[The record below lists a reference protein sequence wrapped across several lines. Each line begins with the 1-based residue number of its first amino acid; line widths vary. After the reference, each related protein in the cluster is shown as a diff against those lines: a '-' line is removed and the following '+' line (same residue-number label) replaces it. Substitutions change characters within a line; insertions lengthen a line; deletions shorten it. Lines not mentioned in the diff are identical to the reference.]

1 MARKRRSRGR
11 RSRGKNSS
19 NGNSMGS
26 FLLQAFVT
34 VIILLVL
41 FGSLLTF
48 IFWLIFERK
57 NSRLPKVKSITA
69 FDHTEQET
77 SRINSLRASLSR
89 HYNRLDQIEKD
100 GADLRKRN
108 DGLYNEQ
115 SQRGRRFNLEIQRI
129 TPEINEQESTLSYY
143 EDLPNHRLKKWLFD
157 RSMVLSFRI
166 SVLIYLVSFAAFY
179 ILEPTWMLQLSTA
192 MQKYSILDFYS
203 AYPKLYGTS
212 VGSFVLSSLGLLSY
226 YFFKDDLKGK
236 LHNHFEEKQEER
248 PKYTLEDIL
257 QSLSHV
263 QLKELVDICNIK
275 ANKRSKSN
283 IIQAILE
290 QQHEKQDEVIS
301 ALKIML
307 S

>member
-1 MARKRRSRGR
+1 MARRRSRRSKRSKR
-11 RSRGKNSS
+11 RSS
-19 NGNSMGS
+19 NGNSYGS

-34 VIILLVL
+34 VTVLLVL

-57 NSRLPKVKSITA
+57 NSRLPKVRSITA
-69 FDHTEQET
+69 FDHTDRET
-77 SRINSLRASLSR
+77 SKINALRASLSR

-108 DGLYNEQ
+108 DGLFNEQ

-129 TPEINEQESTLSYY
+129 SPEIDEQESSLSYY
-143 EDLPNHRLKKWLFD
+143 EDLPNQRLKKWLFD

-166 SVLIYLVSFAAFY
+166 SILIYIASFAAFY
-179 ILEPTWMLQLSTA
+179 VLEPTWMLQLSTM
-192 MQKYSILDFYS
+192 MQKYSLLDFYS
-203 AYPKLYGTS
+203 AYPTLYGTS

-236 LHNHFEEKQEER
+236 LHNHFEEKEEER

-263 QLKELVDICNIK
+263 QLKELVDTCNIT

-290 QQHEKQDEVIS
+290 QQPEKQDEVIGT
-301 ALKIML
+301 LRIML